1 MVKRNEKLKEKIAK
15 ERGEKKDDKS
25 KEDLPDFVGGKEQG
39 KSTGNGAGPSLD
51 LGR

>member
-15 ERGEKKDDKS
+15 ERGEKKDDK
-25 KEDLPDFVGGKEQG
+25 EDLPDFVGEKEQG
-39 KSTGNGAGPSLD
+39 KATGNGAASGPSMD